1 MTLDN
6 EAFNTIMHLKAK
18 VEDRILPT
26 VCLSVPGLYVLHL
39 QVPEVLLRNIALDQ
53 LAGGTRSHH
62 FRYNFL
68 EIIEVRVGDSDLVLP
83 INGYNCFMFSRS
95 LLIPPTFETRK
106 KLPRTEWMG
115 TDHLKVDFY
124 DSQYFKQK
132 SNLGCLQLGL
142 LGK

>member
-68 EIIEVRVGDSDLVLP
+68 EIIEVRVGDSDLILP
-83 INGYNCFMFSRS
+83 INGIIVSCFPGHYQFHPPLRQGKSYQE
-95 LLIPPTFETRK
+95 LNGWELII
-106 KLPRTEWMG
+106 
-115 TDHLKVDFY
+115 
-124 DSQYFKQK
+124 
-132 SNLGCLQLGL
+132 
-142 LGK
+142 